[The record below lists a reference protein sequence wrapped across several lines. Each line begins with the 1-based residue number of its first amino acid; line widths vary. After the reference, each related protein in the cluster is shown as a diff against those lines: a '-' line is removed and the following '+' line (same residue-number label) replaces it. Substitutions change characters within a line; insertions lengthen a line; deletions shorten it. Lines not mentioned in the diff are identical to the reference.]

1 MAVIVSSILDSD
13 TSSAVEEFCKNNS
26 HQFISVEIDKFAES
40 LKGKEP
46 EIYIVEIHEINQ
58 NLSENLGKIKK
69 DPAFQKLTIFAY
81 LESMDVK
88 MEIALRKFKIST
100 FFVRSRGKKRCVDD
114 LIRGLGRYFEI
125 KGIQKRKIEEA
136 KESFDDS
143 LLSKSPKTEQQTT
156 NVNELATKFSSM
168 VSKEVGEGD
177 IETHYNLGQSYM
189 EMGLYDNAI
198 QSFTLTAKSAEKFH
212 ASCYNLGICYYK
224 QGKKNKAMSTLFN
237 GFKSSRKKKEGAG
250 LGYELGNILCEV
262 GRKKDAL
269 KIYQMIEKIDS
280 GFADVREKIEKL
292 KKEVAL

>member
-1 MAVIVSSILDSD
+1 MAVIVVSILDAD
-13 TSSAVEEFCKNNS
+13 TNSAVEEFCKKNS
-26 HQFISVEIDKFAES
+26 HQFISVEINKFAES
-40 LKGKEP
+40 LKGKAP
-46 EIYIVEIHEINQ
+46 DIYVLEIHELN
-58 NLSENLGKIKK
+58 SELMENIEKIKK
-69 DPAFQKLTIFAY
+69 DSAFQNVTIFVY
-81 LESMDVK
+81 LDSMDVK
-88 MEIALRKFKIST
+88 TEVALRKFKINT
-100 FFVRSRGKKRCVDD
+100 FFVRSREKRKCVDD
-114 LIRGLGRYFEI
+114 LMHGLGKYFEI

-136 KESFDDS
+136 KKPFDDS
-143 LLSKSPKTEQQTT
+143 LLSKAPKMEQQTT

-212 ASCYNLGICYYK
+212 ASCYSLGICYYK
-224 QGKKNKAMSTLFN
+224 QGKKNKAISTLFN
-237 GFKSSRKKKEGAG
+237 GFKSSGKKKEGAG